1 MKRINNRGVVLLETL
16 IVSIFVLTI
25 FVFVYRNS
33 VPMMGQYQKLEK
45 FDDIDS
51 VYAANLVKNMV
62 ITYIPENYI
71 EDTLLA
77 TASYADISN
86 CDDSNLY
93 TDANYC
99 KKVKENLNIGSTD
112 IMYITRYNASDMND
126 FKNDIK
132 SSKMDSLFVG
142 GELGDFRDYLKTVS
156 NSESFYDPANNTNK
170 VVGVY
175 RVFIS
180 RTVSKMDGT
189 TMKKYANI
197 GIYKSNYNNG

>member
-62 ITYIPENYI
+62 ITYIPEDYI
-71 EDTLLA
+71 EKTLLA
-77 TASYADISN
+77 TANYADISN
-86 CDDSNLY
+86 CDDANLY
-93 TDANYC
+93 KDASYC
-99 KKVKENLNIGSTD
+99 KKVKENLHIESTD
-112 IMYITRYNASDMND
+112 IMYLTRYNSGDMNE
-126 FKNDIK
+126 FRKEINS
-132 SSKMDSLFVG
+132 SSKDSLFSG

-156 NSESFYDPANNTNK
+156 NSESFYDPANGTNK

-197 GIYKSNYNNG
+197 GIYKSKITGE